1 LNGLRS
7 ATGTAAGPTA
17 SGLHA
22 LGAGDMLRGYRRGEF
37 SPLEVMQSVLAH
49 IDRWEPRLCA
59 TYLLRPEQA
68 LQQARASTGRWQQ
81 GAPCGPLDGVP
92 VTIKENLATAGDPM
106 PAGTA
111 ASRLPLAAQ
120 DAPAPA
126 RLREAGAIMVSKTTM
141 PDYGMLSSGLSSF
154 HQLSRN
160 PAAPAPA
167 PVRLRRQA
175 TARCMSAP
183 TLAAPCGCL
192 PAGAVSSRSS
202 PAMAASRSTRPTPAV
217 PPAP

>member
-7 ATGTAAGPTA
+7 ATGTEAGPGT

-22 LGAGDMLRGYRRGEF
+22 LGAGDMLQGYRRGEF

-68 LQQARASTGRWQQ
+68 LEQARASTERWRR

-111 ASRLPLAAQ
+111 ASRLPLATQ
-120 DAPAPA
+120 DAPPPA
-126 RLREAGAIMVSKTTM
+126 RLREAGAIMVTKTTM

-154 HQLSRN
+154 HHLSRN
-160 PAAPAPA
+160 PWD
-167 PVRLRRQA
+167 LRK
-175 TARCMSAP
+175 TPGGSS
-183 TLAAPCGCL
+183 
-192 PAGAVSSRSS
+192 AGAG
-202 PAMAASRSTRPTPAV
+202 AAAARPV
-217 PPAP
+217 